1 MTNPDRSSS
10 TTRRRVATC
19 SDPLLEPHPA
29 STTAAALA
37 STQRQ
42 SEQPPPPAVGTQCC
56 PPTKRSKVVQ
66 PKSGY
71 NLKDFIQNPIVQ
83 ANAALIDEIVQL
95 SKNEDT
101 TPFIFFWDAQ
111 ILRAFLQNMV
121 QVAAAD
127 DVEIPPQLQP
137 AVFAGIGPGDDSSGK
152 VLAKCILDYLQ
163 SRIEGIVRL
172 SMDHAGF
179 VCNYLQLAT
188 MIIELVALDKEP
200 WFAAVLA
207 VGPLGGPLAQY
218 FITRPRSRTGVID
231 RVAGSGPL
239 WSWTNS
245 TSQETEN

>member
-1 MTNPDRSSS
+1 MT
-10 TTRRRVATC
+10 
-19 SDPLLEPHPA
+19 
-29 STTAAALA
+29 LA

-42 SEQPPPPAVGTQCC
+42 SKQPPPAVGTQRC

-66 PKSGY
+66 PKSEY

-101 TPFIFFWDAQ
+101 PPFIFFWDAK
-111 ILRAFLQNMV
+111 ILRVFLQNMV
-121 QVAAAD
+121 QVVVAD

-137 AVFAGIGPGDDSSGK
+137 AVFAGIGPGDDTSEK

-163 SRIEGIVRL
+163 SRVDGIVRL

-179 VCNYLQLAT
+179 VCTSLQFAEV
-188 MIIELVALDKEP
+188 IIQLVALDKEP

-245 TSQETEN
+245 TQERGN